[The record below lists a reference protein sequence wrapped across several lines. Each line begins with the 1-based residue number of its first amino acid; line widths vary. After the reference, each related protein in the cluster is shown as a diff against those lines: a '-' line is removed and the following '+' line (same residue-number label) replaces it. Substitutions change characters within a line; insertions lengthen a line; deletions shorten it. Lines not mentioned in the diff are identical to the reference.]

1 MTFTNVEF
9 DPYTYSSK
17 IVKVSRQL
25 VQDNAFDLGS
35 FVAGQLAN
43 RLNRGINAH
52 LTTGDN
58 SGKPQ
63 GIVTGST
70 AGKVA
75 ASATAVTIAELL
87 DLMYSVDVS
96 YRNAPGAA
104 FMMNSATF
112 AAITKLGFGSSNDF
126 PVVIPSM
133 EAGTPD
139 LLFGKPVY
147 VNEDMAGIAT
157 GEKSVIFG
165 DMKQYYIHQ
174 AGGVQLLRL
183 EERYA
188 DELSV
193 GYLAYKRIDGNVV
206 QGSAIKHLIQA

>member
-1 MTFTNVEF
+1 
-9 DPYTYSSK
+9 
-17 IVKVSRQL
+17 
-25 VQDNAFDLGS
+25 LGS

-63 GIVTGST
+63 GVVTGST
-70 AGKVA
+70 LGKTA

-96 YRNAPGAA
+96 YRNAAGAA

-133 EAGTPD
+133 EAGAPD

>member
-1 MTFTNVEF
+1 
-9 DPYTYSSK
+9 
-17 IVKVSRQL
+17 
-25 VQDNAFDLGS
+25 
-35 FVAGQLAN
+35 
-43 RLNRGINAH
+43 
-52 LTTGDN
+52 
-58 SGKPQ
+58 
-63 GIVTGST
+63 
-70 AGKVA
+70 
-75 ASATAVTIAELL
+75 
-87 DLMYSVDVS
+87 
-96 YRNAPGAA
+96 
-104 FMMNSATF
+104 MMNSATF

-133 EAGTPD
+133 EAGAPD